1 MPAMSLAS
9 IRNICIIAHVDH
21 GKTTLVD
28 NLLRQ
33 SGHYREN
40 QVLAERAMDSMDLE
54 REKGITIKA
63 KNACVNWNGHLV
75 NIVDTPGHADFGG
88 EVERILR
95 MVDGA
100 LLVVDAVEGPQ
111 AQTRFVLKKAIE
123 NRLKIMVV
131 INKIDREQADPARVH
146 EQVLELLLELHA
158 NEDQFNAPF
167 LYASARNGYAL
178 AQLGDPIKDM
188 RPLFEAVVTHIPP
201 PRANPE
207 APFEL
212 LVSNLDW
219 SDYVG
224 RIGIGKITGGS
235 VKRGDT
241 LYAVHKDGRREA
253 AKVTK
258 IFTFTGMGTAEIES
272 AGAGQIVGIAGFED
286 LGIGECMLGQEDQPA
301 LPFLE
306 IDPPTIRMQLAVNDG
321 PLAGQDGKFVTA
333 RQIGERLRREAR
345 VNVSL
350 DVRETENSNVY
361 EVNARGELQ
370 IAILVETM
378 RREGFELLV
387 SRPEV
392 ILREENGVK
401 LEPYETLWLDVPENK
416 VGDIMQTLSPRKG
429 RVVNME
435 HRGGR
440 VLLEAVIP
448 TRGLI
453 GYEAQVVN
461 LTSGHAVMSHM
472 FKEYGALAGEIPSRI
487 SGALISMEAGV
498 ATGYALDTIQQRGKL
513 FIGPGEEVYE
523 GMVIGENARSDD
535 LPVNPTRAK
544 QLTNMRASGAD
555 DKIMLEPPTKLSLER
570 AIEFISGDE
579 YVEATPQHLRL
590 RKKILQAHLRKRAAK
605 G

>member
-1 MPAMSLAS
+1 MSLAS
-9 IRNICIIAHVDH
+9 TRNICIIAHVDH

-63 KNACVNWNGHLV
+63 KNACVVWHGHTV

-123 NRLKIMVV
+123 NGLKLIVV
-131 INKIDREQADPARVH
+131 INKIDREQGDPARVH

-158 NEDQFNAPF
+158 TEEQFNAPF
-167 LYASARNGYAL
+167 VYASARNGYAL
-178 AQLGDPIKDM
+178 AQMGDPIKDM

-201 PRANPE
+201 PKANPE
-207 APFEL
+207 APFEML
-212 LVSNLDW
+212 ISNLDW

-224 RIGIGKITGGS
+224 RIGVGKITGGM
-235 VKRGDT
+235 VKKGDT
-241 LYAVHKDGRREA
+241 LFAVRKDGKREK
-253 AKVTK
+253 AKVSK
-258 IFTFTGMGTAEIES
+258 IFIFTGMGTAEIEAAES
-272 AGAGQIVGIAGFED
+272 GQIVGIAGFED
-286 LGIGECMLGQEDQPA
+286 LGIGECMVGLEDQPA
-301 LPFLE
+301 LPFME
-306 IDPPTIRMQLAVNDG
+306 IDPPTIKMQLAVNDG

-333 RQIGERLRREAR
+333 RQIGDRLRRESR
-345 VNVSL
+345 INVSL

-370 IAILVETM
+370 IAILAETM

-387 SRPEV
+387 SRPQV
-392 ILREENGVK
+392 ILREVDGK
-401 LEPYETLWLDVPENK
+401 KMEPYETLWLDVPESK
-416 VGDIMQTLSPRKG
+416 VGDIMQTLNPRKG
-429 RVVNME
+429 RITNME
-435 HRGGR
+435 HRGNR
-440 VLLEAVIP
+440 ALLEAVIP

-453 GYEAQVVN
+453 GYEAYVIN
-461 LTSGHAVMSHM
+461 LTSGHAVISHM
-472 FKEYGALAGEIPSRI
+472 FKEYGPMAGEIPSRS
-487 SGALISMEAGV
+487 SGALISMEAGE

-513 FIGPGEEVYE
+513 FIGPGDEVYE
-523 GMVIGENARSDD
+523 GMIVGENARSED

-544 QLTNMRASGAD
+544 QLTNMRASGSD
-555 DKIMLEPPTKLSLER
+555 DKIMLEPPIRLSLER
-570 AIEFISGDE
+570 AIEFIANDE
-579 YVEATPQHLRL
+579 YVEATPHHLRL
-590 RKKILQAHLRKRAAK
+590 RKKILQANLRKRSQK
-605 G
+605 D